1 MSEIAKI
8 EIKNLTKIFGKNP
21 QEVLSLLKGGHTKNE
36 IFEKTKQTVGL
47 NNINF
52 DVYDGEIFVLMGL
65 SGSGKS
71 TLLRCINRLIN
82 PTSGKI
88 LIDGQD
94 ISVMD
99 AEQLRKVRRTKLGM
113 VFQNFALLPHRTVLD
128 NVAYGLEIQGVPKN
142 ERYSKAVEAIN
153 TVGLK
158 GYEDSKITQ
167 LSGGMKQRVGL
178 ARALA
183 NDPDILLMDEAFS
196 ALDPLIRNEM
206 QDELLSLEDK
216 LQKTIVFV
224 SHDLDEA
231 LKLGDRIALMKD
243 GEIVQIGTP
252 EEILTNPAD
261 NYVSQFVKGV
271 DRSKV
276 LTAENVMWRPEPL
289 VSINSGPRVA
299 VQLMKE
305 YGISSI
311 FVVEGKNRLL
321 KGIIMIDDAVE
332 ALKSKKN
339 LESIIREIPSIP
351 LDMPLS
357 EIIPLIAN
365 SSYPLPVVDE
375 SRKLKGIIIR
385 GTVLGALAMS
395 EDVPEEASAGEGE
408 PVQGKNK
415 EILDN
420 KGQQESPAS
429 EKGLSSEV
437 EDISQ
442 KSENVEVKM

>member
-1 MSEIAKI
+1 
-8 EIKNLTKIFGKNP
+8 
-21 QEVLSLLKGGHTKNE
+21 
-36 IFEKTKQTVGL
+36 
-47 NNINF
+47 
-52 DVYDGEIFVLMGL
+52 DVY
-65 SGSGKS
+65 K
-71 TLLRCINRLIN
+71 R
-82 PTSGKI
+82 
-88 LIDGQD
+88 Q
-94 ISVMD
+94 
-99 AEQLRKVRRTKLGM
+99 
-113 VFQNFALLPHRTVLD
+113 
-128 NVAYGLEIQGVPKN
+128 
-142 ERYSKAVEAIN
+142 
-153 TVGLK
+153 
-158 GYEDSKITQ
+158 
-167 LSGGMKQRVGL
+167 
-178 ARALA
+178 
-183 NDPDILLMDEAFS
+183 
-196 ALDPLIRNEM
+196 
-206 QDELLSLEDK
+206 
-216 LQKTIVFV
+216 
-224 SHDLDEA
+224 
-231 LKLGDRIALMKD
+231 
-243 GEIVQIGTP
+243 
-252 EEILTNPAD
+252 
-261 NYVSQFVKGV
+261 GV

-408 PVQGKNK
+408 PVQDKNK

>member
-1 MSEIAKI
+1 M
-8 EIKNLTKIFGKNP
+8 
-21 QEVLSLLKGGHTKNE
+21 
-36 IFEKTKQTVGL
+36 
-47 NNINF
+47 
-52 DVYDGEIFVLMGL
+52 YDGEIFVLMGL

-206 QDELLSLEDK
+206 
-216 LQKTIVFV
+216 
-224 SHDLDEA
+224 
-231 LKLGDRIALMKD
+231 
-243 GEIVQIGTP
+243 
-252 EEILTNPAD
+252 
-261 NYVSQFVKGV
+261 
-271 DRSKV
+271 
-276 LTAENVMWRPEPL
+276 
-289 VSINSGPRVA
+289 
-299 VQLMKE
+299 
-305 YGISSI
+305 
-311 FVVEGKNRLL
+311 
-321 KGIIMIDDAVE
+321 
-332 ALKSKKN
+332 
-339 LESIIREIPSIP
+339 
-351 LDMPLS
+351 
-357 EIIPLIAN
+357 
-365 SSYPLPVVDE
+365 
-375 SRKLKGIIIR
+375 
-385 GTVLGALAMS
+385 
-395 EDVPEEASAGEGE
+395 
-408 PVQGKNK
+408 
-415 EILDN
+415 
-420 KGQQESPAS
+420 
-429 EKGLSSEV
+429 
-437 EDISQ
+437 
-442 KSENVEVKM
+442 

>member
-128 NVAYGLEIQGVPKN
+128 NVAYGLEIQGVPKK

-408 PVQGKNK
+408 PVQDKNK

-420 KGQQESPAS
+420 KGQQENPAS
-429 EKGLSSEV
+429 EKELSSEV